1 MRTYT
6 KAGEVHG
13 WSFESIVQPTVT
25 AGAYSAGDIMG
36 GLLTFS
42 NIARVLSEPV
52 IVTGVQVM
60 LKAAVTPSLQLCLF
74 DADPA
79 ATTKTDNA
87 AYSLN
92 AADAFKLV
100 AAIPI
105 NALGGYLT
113 DHGTP
118 NSYTVNN
125 LGIVCA
131 PNDDSRD
138 LYGLLI
144 DLTGVTLTST
154 SDVQVRLRG
163 VGV

>member
-52 IVTGVQVM
+52 IVTGVGVM
-60 LKAAVTPSLQLCLF
+60 CKADVAPNLKLVLF
-74 DADPA
+74 NADPTN
-79 ATTKTDNA
+79 TTKTDNA
-87 AYSLN
+87 AYSLH
-92 AADAFKLV
+92 DDDVFKVLRV
-100 AAIPI
+100 IDI
-105 NALGGYLT
+105 QGLGGSWY
-113 DHGTP
+113 DHGGCQTIG
-118 NSYTVNN
+118 VEN
-125 LGIVCA
+125 LGLVCA
-131 PNDDSRD
+131 PTDDSRS

-144 DLTGVTLTST
+144 DSTGVTLAST
-154 SDVQVRLRG
+154 SDIQVRLRG

>member
-1 MRTYT
+1 
-6 KAGEVHG
+6 
-13 WSFESIVQPTVT
+13 
-25 AGAYSAGDIMG
+25 MG
-36 GLLTFS
+36 GLLTFPF
-42 NIARVLSEPV
+42 IGRVLSEPV
-52 IVTGVQVM
+52 VITGVQVT

-74 DADPA
+74 DSVLSGS
-79 ATTKTDNA
+79 TTVTDNA
-87 AYSLN
+87 AYSL
-92 AADAFKLV
+92 AVADAFKLV
-100 AAIPI
+100 AAIPV

-131 PNDDSRD
+131 PADDSQS
-138 LYGLLI
+138 LYGLLV